1 MVIASSKKCILLF
14 EEKLNR
20 CLHLQ
25 VALRFFFFP
34 VTIGSI
40 SGNYRGELRGLI
52 LAAEKVVG
60 TKIVGG
66 VSCVNGNFETMVII
80 ISYLGG

>member
-1 MVIASSKKCILLF
+1 MLIASSKKCVLLF
-14 EEKLNR
+14 EEKSNR
-20 CLHLQ
+20 CLPCESLSD
-25 VALRFFFFP
+25 FFFL

-40 SGNYRGELRGLI
+40 SDNYRGELCGLI
-52 LAAEKVVG
+52 SAAEKVVG

-80 ISYLGG
+80 ICHLGV